1 MANQN
6 IASDKVF
13 NMMQSVNKE
22 TNLLHEG
29 YAEKARGMRDMG
41 TGKGRAN
48 LDKEGNIVG
57 YSTHRMQTEVGEA
70 IGATSGE
77 WYSFPTL
84 FPHKDRPNRWID
96 YDKGGDIEGAY
107 LEAKGRGEVFEFGQD
122 KKESEK
128 FAKGSW
134 KPK

>member
-1 MANQN
+1 MAN
-6 IASDKVF
+6 S
-13 NMMQSVNKE
+13 
-22 TNLLHEG
+22 EG
-29 YAEKARGMRDMG
+29 IRNAGKYGEYSHRARKMREGMERP
-41 TGKGRAN
+41 N
-48 LDKEGNIVG
+48 LDKSGKRIGE
-57 YSTHRMQTEVGEA
+57 STHLMASARIDDREVA
-70 IGATSGE
+70 
-77 WYSFPTL
+77 FPTL